1 MMKRIFSNCRGSL
14 GSLLKIDNDRNPLN
28 SLKTCSKPRFCSPKN
43 CSGTRSVRILADTN
57 CSDGAYRSVAFCCT
71 TRLNCTAD
79 NDLARAA

>member
-1 MMKRIFSNCRGSL
+1 MKWIFSNCRGSL
-14 GSLLKIDNDRNPLN
+14 GSLHKIDNDRNPLN
-28 SLKTCSKPRFCSPKN
+28 SLKTCSKPRFCSPKKLLWYEV
-43 CSGTRSVRILADTN
+43 GTN

>member
-1 MMKRIFSNCRGSL
+1 MKWIFSNCGGSL
-14 GSLLKIDNDRNPLN
+14 GSLHKIDNDRNPLN

-43 CSGTRSVRILADTN
+43 CSGTNSGRYELFRR
-57 CSDGAYRSVAFCCT
+57 YFCCT